1 MSNENHLD
9 PKAISGMLWRLRDH
23 QKENDD
29 AGFANQLPEGAGT
42 SIYGQAADMIY
53 ALHAA
58 RAAEAPITRT
68 KWLGPF
74 TDAGQALDE
83 TRRAVAALLG
93 ADPETWPTHGNAPL
107 AITAVVARRIIAQGQ
122 EQAVTDTGNPVS
134 PGGREGSEMP
144 GLLGKQ
150 DHAKTGVVA
159 GDRPGH
165 LGGDTAG
172 LRWGNETAPHAVG
185 DAQIRASSEGGDQSA
200 PPLAGADPQSADVF
214 EAWLARKYGA
224 MFDPIGEE
232 EADTISRIVK
242 AVASSA
248 WAAARRGAA

>member
-9 PKAISGMLWRLRDH
+9 PKAINGMVWRLREL

-93 ADPETWPTHGNAPL
+93 ADSETWPTHGNAPL
-107 AITAVVARRIIAQGQ
+107 AIAAVLANAQRKQIEIPELTEEMVDAARPLFQGLECGIKTVEGMRDKLCNHIPRIDPATLP
-122 EQAVTDTGNPVS
+122 EWFRKET
-134 PGGREGSEMP
+134 
-144 GLLGKQ
+144 
-150 DHAKTGVVA
+150 
-159 GDRPGH
+159 GH
-165 LGGDTAG
+165 LTKAG
-172 LRWGNETAPHAVG
+172 
-185 DAQIRASSEGGDQSA
+185 RAI
-200 PPLAGADPQSADVF
+200 V
-214 EAWLARKYGA
+214 AWHL
-224 MFDPIGEE
+224 M
-232 EADTISRIVK
+232 V
-242 AVASSA
+242 
-248 WAAARRGAA
+248 AAARKPGATA